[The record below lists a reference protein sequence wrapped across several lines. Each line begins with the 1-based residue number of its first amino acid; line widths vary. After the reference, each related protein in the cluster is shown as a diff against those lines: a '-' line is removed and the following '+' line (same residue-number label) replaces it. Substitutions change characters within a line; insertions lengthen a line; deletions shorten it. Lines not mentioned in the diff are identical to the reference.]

1 MERNSTHLSRQFV
14 RDERGQVA
22 IMFGFLALPLF
33 MLGAGAIEYG
43 SAFSL
48 KNKVQA
54 AADIAT
60 LSAASMPSGT
70 SAAAREAKASA
81 VFSANLTNV
90 PGLTALPSANG
101 STVNM
106 TVSGSHPTAILK
118 LIHIDSINIGA
129 TSSATASYSDQ
140 TTTTTT
146 SVDAGKICLLAL
158 DPAAANGFISQGTP
172 NVRYENCWAHT
183 NATSSEA
190 IAGGGS
196 AVVTGAGHHAVGGV
210 SSSATGVYSPVPTG
224 GAAVV
229 NDPFATVGAYQTPYS
244 SYSPKFT
251 PPTVS
256 SVCKASNLRL
266 KKGTFTLDPGRYCGG
281 IEIQAQANVTF
292 NAGEY
297 IITGG
302 QFLVQSGSSVSGS
315 NVLFYFASTAT
326 TMTVIGGGTVNLKGR
341 TSGPDDL
348 KGFLF
353 IAHPDAGRGLT
364 SNIQGGGSFTMEGM
378 LYMPTQNILVTGNG
392 DSNSSSNMFAMVA
405 KSFEFRGNG
414 IFRYKP
420 WNAASNMPDLLP
432 SWQTTT
438 EISTTSQVVDKVK
451 LN

>member
-1 MERNSTHLSRQFV
+1 MSLHSLHVSRQFT

-22 IMFGFLALPLF
+22 IMFGLFTLPLF

-43 SAFSL
+43 MAFSL

-70 SAAAREAKASA
+70 PAGAREAKASA
-81 VFSANLTNV
+81 VFSANLTGI
-90 PGLTALPSANG
+90 PGLTAVPSANG
-101 STVNM
+101 STVSL

-118 LIHIDSINIGA
+118 LVHIDSINIGA
-129 TSSATASYSDQ
+129 TSSSTASYSDQ
-140 TTTTTT
+140 STTTTTT
-146 SVDAGKICLLAL
+146 VDAGKVCLLAL
-158 DPAAANGFISQGTP
+158 DPAASNGFISQGTP
-172 NVRYENCWAHT
+172 NVNYENCWAHT
-183 NATSSEA
+183 NSTSLEA

-196 AVVTGAGHHAVGGV
+196 AVVVGAGHHAVGGV
-210 SSSATGVYSPVPTG
+210 TESAKGVYSPEPTG

-229 NDPFATVGAYQTPYS
+229 NDPFATVGAYVTPYS
-244 SYSPKFT
+244 YYTPKFT
-251 PPTVS
+251 PPSIDDT
-256 SVCKASNLRL
+256 CKASNLKL

-281 IEIQAQANVTF
+281 IEIQAQAKVTF
-292 NAGEY
+292 NAGKY
-297 IITGG
+297 IITNG
-302 QFLVQSGSSVSGS
+302 QFLVQSGASVTGS
-315 NVLFYFASTAT
+315 DILFYFASNAT
-326 TMTVIGGGTVNLKGR
+326 TMTIIGGGTINLKGR
-341 TSGPDDL
+341 TSGNDSR

-378 LYMPTQNILVTGNG
+378 LYMPTQNIIVTGNG
-392 DSNSSSNMFAMVA
+392 DSNLSSNMFAMVA

-414 IFRYKP
+414 IFRFKP

-432 SWQTTT
+432 SWTSST
-438 EISTTSQVVDKVK
+438 EISTTTQTLDKVK